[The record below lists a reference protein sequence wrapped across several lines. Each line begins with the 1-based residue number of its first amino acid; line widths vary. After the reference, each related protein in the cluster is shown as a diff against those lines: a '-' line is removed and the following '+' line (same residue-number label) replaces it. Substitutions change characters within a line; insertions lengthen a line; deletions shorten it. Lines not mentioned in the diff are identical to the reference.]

1 MTSENKLVLAVRAHA
16 YLNYEKGGWDYVCEC
31 YSDEDIEEI
40 IGKARTAK
48 GAIKK
53 VRADIKPR
61 ADYREEVRAEI
72 F

>member
-16 YLNYEKGGWDYVCEC
+16 YLNYEKGGWDYICEC
-31 YSDEDIEEI
+31 YSDEDIAEI

-48 GAIKK
+48 GAIRK
-53 VRADIKPR
+53 VAAAIRPR
-61 ADYREEVRAEI
+61 ADYRDEVRSEI